1 MATTKEPKTEAQ
13 LLTEALQAT
22 NLNTEQAA
30 AYLSLSPHTLHRWRW
45 SGDGPRY
52 RKFGRSVR
60 YARTDL
66 DEYIDQA
73 GRDNTSAGVAHG

>member
-1 MATTKEPKTEAQ
+1 MKHPTKSQAELLAEAR
-13 LLTEALQAT
+13 TAT

-30 AYLSLSPHTLHRWRW
+30 AYLGMSPNTLHRWRW
-45 SGDGPRY
+45 SGEGPRF

-66 DEYIDQA
+66 DAYAEA
-73 GRDNTSAGVAHG
+73 AARDNTSAGAAVG